1 MEKDLAP
8 KPLKSILKR
17 TTQDNNVRPLHKT
30 IHSLNP
36 PSHGSRAVKNKLAE
50 DDAEIAALEMKLGL
64 KKKKSTNS
72 EDDGL
77 DDLLGDLDSSNESSE
92 GNYSKRKRPV
102 DDEWLARKRQKALA
116 NTAETTALSDSE
128 SALEDGSDLEDAEV
142 ESKDGLED
150 TDHEP
155 MEEFDDLESEE
166 PEEPVKPRVRENPY
180 VAPVSS
186 SSLPI
191 AKYIPPSLRA
201 PPSSDEESLLRLRRQ
216 IQGLLNRLSEANL
229 LSILRDVEQLYQT
242 NPRGYVSS
250 TLIDLLLGLLS
261 DETSLMDTFLILHAG
276 FITATYRVIGT
287 DFGAQIVERIVS
299 EFDRNYENEQATGSG
314 SKRASNLMSL
324 VAELYNFQVIGSNLI
339 FDYIRV
345 FLEELSDLNTELL
358 LRITKSTPL
367 LTYYTLPY

>member
-1 MEKDLAP
+1 
-8 KPLKSILKR
+8 LKSILKR
-17 TTQDNNVRPLHKT
+17 TTQENNVRPLDQPTH
-30 IHSLNP
+30 P
-36 PSHGSRAVKNKLAE
+36 PNLPPRVSRSVKNKLAE
-50 DDAEIAALEMKLGL
+50 DNAEIAALEKKLGL
-64 KKKKSTNS
+64 KKKRKSTNS

-77 DDLLGDLDSSNESSE
+77 DDLLGDLDSGNESSE
-92 GNYSKRKRPV
+92 GSHSKRKRPV
-102 DDEWLARKRQKALA
+102 DDEWLARKRQKALGDA
-116 NTAETTALSDSE
+116 AETTEFSDSE

-150 TDHEP
+150 MDDEP
-155 MEEFDDLESEE
+155 MEEFDDLESEELEEPEE

-201 PPSSDEESLLRLRRQ
+201 PPSSDEESLLRLRRL

-299 EFDRNYENEQATGSG
+299 EFDRNYENEQTTGSG

-339 FDYIRV
+339 FDYIQV

-358 LRITKSTPL
+358 LRITKSTPP
-367 LTYYTLPY
+367 LTIMRYRTD